1 MTSEQHCNEQV
12 LCREIAAFFLR
23 SLRQEWAIKDF
34 GMELMRCSG
43 HISLITDL
51 NRRGITG
58 FPSFFVLNVSM
69 GHFVGSE
76 QKQSLEAAV

>member
-34 GMELMRCSG
+34 GMELMCCSG

-58 FPSFFVLNVSM
+58 FPSFFCAQCFYGTFCGVRT
-69 GHFVGSE
+69 
-76 QKQSLEAAV
+76 EAKP